1 MPEPELEGLT
11 NFLYEMGLL
20 KRYKRTGWMIAG
32 IDNPESIAEHS
43 FRTAIIGYLLA
54 VMEGADPAKTAALC
68 LFHDTQETRIG
79 DVPSVGKAYVVTA
92 PNPEV
97 TADQV
102 AGFPAE
108 AGQAVRELVEEY
120 EARQS
125 LEARLAKD
133 ADKLECLI
141 QAREYQAQGH
151 EDVPPWIETSAAALQ
166 SPSARQ
172 LAEAC
177 QQVPPRQWWKAFAE
191 SYPKPLK
198 TTRRSIG
205 RRTVRAAKL
214 DQARRSQR
222 KHAGPDRRCVLP
234 GASMSS
240 LRVSLLGSS
249 LSTGSRPAGGR
260 PPAPFG
266 SATTLMR
273 PMASPW

>member
-1 MPEPELEGLT
+1 MPEPEMEGLT

-102 AGFPAE
+102 AGFPTA

-166 SPSARQ
+166 SSSARR

-177 QQVPPRQWWKAFAE
+177 QQVPPRQWWKAFVE

-198 TTRRSIG
+198 VTRRPSAQDHSSDQG
-205 RRTVRAAKL
+205 RPGSSEPEE
-214 DQARRSQR
+214 ARR
-222 KHAGPDRRCVLP
+222 A
-234 GASMSS
+234 
-240 LRVSLLGSS
+240 
-249 LSTGSRPAGGR
+249 
-260 PPAPFG
+260 
-266 SATTLMR
+266 
-273 PMASPW
+273 

>member
-1 MPEPELEGLT
+1 MPKPELEGLT

-79 DVPSVGKAYVVTA
+79 DVPSVGKGYVVTA

-102 AGFPAE
+102 AGFPASVGE
-108 AGQAVRELVEEY
+108 AVRQVVDEY
-120 EARQS
+120 EARET
-125 LEARLAKD
+125 LEAQLAKD

-151 EDVPPWIETSAAALQ
+151 EDVPPWIETSAAALRTQ
-166 SPSARQ
+166 SARGG
-172 LAEAC
+172 LPAGSAPSVVEG
-177 QQVPPRQWWKAFAE
+177 
-191 SYPKPLK
+191 L
-198 TTRRSIG
+198 RRSIPTAG
-205 RRTVRAAKL
+205 EPAPTAHRAVPCRGGHGE
-214 DQARRSQR
+214 Q
-222 KHAGPDRRCVLP
+222 AGP
-234 GASMSS
+234 
-240 LRVSLLGSS
+240 
-249 LSTGSRPAGGR
+249 
-260 PPAPFG
+260 G
-266 SATTLMR
+266 SA
-273 PMASPW
+273 